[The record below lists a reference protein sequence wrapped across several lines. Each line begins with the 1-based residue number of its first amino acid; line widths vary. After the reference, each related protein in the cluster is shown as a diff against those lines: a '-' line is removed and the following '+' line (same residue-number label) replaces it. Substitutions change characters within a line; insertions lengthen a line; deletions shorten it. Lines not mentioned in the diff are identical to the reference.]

1 MNNPKLLLRLG
12 MTFLVLAL
20 LSQRF
25 LHPTAGISENLL
37 DGAKGVLFGVA
48 IAFNLLFVY
57 RNGGAKSQCR

>member
-12 MTFLVLAL
+12 MTFLILAL

-25 LHPTAGISENLL
+25 LHPAGINENLL

-48 IAFNLLFVY
+48 IALNLLFVY